1 MTKNELPLPRAK
13 LLMDFAMAIDLFAH
27 PLNFPHMSAVFMW
40 AVWIV
45 FCQSNFG
52 IKAFCSPLFDRSTR
66 SPELGQVLG

>member
-1 MTKNELPLPRAK
+1 MTNNELPLPRAK
-13 LLMDFAMAIDLFAH
+13 LLMDLATEIDLFAP
-27 PLNFPHMSAVFMW
+27 PLNFPHMCVVFMW
-40 AVWIV
+40 AVWIL